1 MKLAALALRIALVT
15 LVVGAGARA
24 VSAAQE
30 PLASPTI
37 AEWGVPISPY
47 SQFLGGLQ
55 TRGTLERNLKLPVG
69 VYPLSWAE
77 TDDTVLTDSL
87 FGNVSLEADKTVAAG
102 SVPGFRA
109 GGLAVK
115 HFRRLTQEEA
125 VTAFVDASPAA
136 VPEPAPYLM
145 LLTGLGLL
153 LFRSR
158 AERPTEKFTA

>member
-1 MKLAALALRIALVT
+1 MKLAATALRIALVT
-15 LVVGAGARA
+15 LVIGGGARA

-30 PLASPTI
+30 TAPTL
-37 AEWGVPISPY
+37 AEWGVPASPY
-47 SQFLGGLQ
+47 NQFLGGLQ
-55 TRGTLERNLKLPVG
+55 TRGTLERNLKLPVA
-69 VYPLSWAE
+69 VYPLSWTE

-87 FGNVSLEADKTVAAG
+87 FGDVSLETDKTVAAG

-109 GGLAVK
+109 GGLDVK
-115 HFRRLTQEEA
+115 RFRRLTQEEA
-125 VTAFVDASPAA
+125 VTAFVDASPAAA

-158 AERPTEKFTA
+158 GERPTEKFST

>member
-1 MKLAALALRIALVT
+1 MKLAAAALRIALVT
-15 LVVGAGARA
+15 LVIGGGARA

-30 PLASPTI
+30 PTL
-37 AEWGVPISPY
+37 AEWGVPMSPY
-47 SQFLGGLQ
+47 NQFLGGLQ
-55 TRGTLERNLKLPVG
+55 TRGTLERNLKLPVAM
-69 VYPLSWAE
+69 YPLSWTE

-87 FGNVSLEADKTVAAG
+87 FGDISLETDKTVAAG

-115 HFRRLTQEEA
+115 RFRRLTQEEA
-125 VTAFVDASPAA
+125 VTAFVDGSPAA

-158 AERPTEKFTA
+158 GERPTEKFST